1 LDLVVLRRDPDAIDI
16 DMMKRQ
22 GMYFNCGVKGYIA
35 AKYPEPS
42 KERKFFG
49 KRTELEMSGEETLK
63 EDFGKGKE

>member
-22 GMYFNCGVKGYIA
+22 GMYFNCRVKGHIA

-42 KERKFFG
+42 KKRKFFG